1 MFASGFWQNVTT
13 IRENMVDSVTGFLL
27 IFLLT
32 IISVYLLRQRRSNY
46 KKLPPGPWGCPV
58 VGHLPFLGK
67 NRVEKLSQ
75 YRKEY
80 GDIFSIQMGS
90 YPAVVLNGTG
100 VIRKALSGHM
110 EAFAGRPKLYTINLI
125 GKMVGETG
133 LTFSEYGPHWK
144 AHRRISNNA
153 LRMFASYRTNPVEE
167 IILGE
172 SQRLIEHFSNQSERP
187 FDPRN
192 ETALVAGSII
202 YQILFGRQDNIRED
216 ETYCKMVKNIKD
228 FTDFANA
235 GNPVDIMPWIRFL
248 FRGRLRRFLEIIR
261 TSLEVQS
268 TQQKRHAET
277 FDPAHIRDVTDALF
291 QASKEI
297 TPEERGLGLT
307 SEKVNT
313 VIGDF
318 LGAGSD
324 TVGTT
329 LLWSFLHM
337 VTSPHV
343 QARVHSEIDHHIGRS
358 RWPTYKDRKSLPFV
372 EATILEIFRFGTIAP
387 LAIPHATTC
396 DVQLNG
402 YSIPKDTFVL
412 VNLASTCNDYDV
424 WGDPKSF
431 RPDRFLSNGSIDSS
445 KAEMVLSFGVGRRR
459 CLGEFIAK
467 VELFMFFCSVM
478 QNCSFHRAPG
488 EVYTYEA
495 SFGLTMKP
503 KPFKLIVKS
512 RSN

>member
-1 MFASGFWQNVTT
+1 MF
-13 IRENMVDSVTGFLL
+13 DSVTGFLL
-27 IFLLT
+27 ILLLM
-32 IISVYLLRQRRSNY
+32 IISVYLLRQRNSND
-46 KKLPPGPWGCPV
+46 KKFPPGPWGFPI
-58 VGHLPFLGK
+58 VGHLPFLGENPVK
-67 NRVEKLSQ
+67 KLSQ
-75 YRKEY
+75 YRNEY

-90 YPAVVLNGTG
+90 YPAVVLNGTE
-100 VIRKALSGHM
+100 VIRKALSGHL

-125 GKMVGETG
+125 GKLVGETG

-167 IILGE
+167 IILDE
-172 SQRLIEHFSNQSERP
+172 SRRLIDHFCSQRERP
-187 FDPRN
+187 FDPKA
-192 ETALVAGSII
+192 ETALAAGSVI

-216 ETYCKMVKNIKD
+216 ESYCRMVKNIQD
-228 FTDFANA
+228 FIDFANA
-235 GNPVDIMPWIRFL
+235 GNPVDIMPWTRFL
-248 FRGRLRRFLEIIR
+248 FRNRLRRFLEINR
-261 TSLEVQS
+261 TSFEVQS
-268 TQQKRHAET
+268 TQQKLHEET
-277 FDPAHIRDVTDALF
+277 FDSAHIRDVTDALF

-297 TPEERGLGLT
+297 TPEERSLGLT
-307 SEKVNT
+307 SDKVNS

-337 VTSPHV
+337 ATSPHV
-343 QARVHSEIDHHIGRS
+343 QARVHSEIDDHIGRS
-358 RWPTYKDRKSLPFV
+358 RWPTYEDRKSMPFV
-372 EATILEIFRFGTIAP
+372 EATILEVLRFGTIAP

-402 YSIPKDTFVL
+402 YTIPKDTFVL
-412 VNLASTCNDYDV
+412 VNLASTCSDPEV
-424 WGDPKSF
+424 WGDPKAF

-445 KAEMVLSFGVGRRR
+445 KAEMVISFGVGRRR
-459 CLGEFIAK
+459 CIGEFIAK

-478 QNCSFHRAPG
+478 QHCSFHKAPG

-495 SFGLTMKP
+495 NFGLTMKP
-503 KPFKLIVKS
+503 KPFKVIVKS
-512 RSN
+512 RAK